1 MHRLLILPVLL
12 LTLLVGT
19 PAFSDDFQRG
29 LTAYQSGDY
38 ATALREW
45 TPLAEQ
51 GNASAQHK
59 MGWMYR
65 KGKGVPQDDKTAV
78 KWYRLAAKQGYAGAQ
93 NNLASMYAN
102 GHGVPQDYKT
112 AVKWFRLAAEQGI
125 DPSLIQRNLKRMKA
139 QLVFA
144 GIDKCRFDEGQK
156 ITGPETKWIVKKYC
170 RMKMKKKSLDWLIR
184 NAN

>member
-1 MHRLLILPVLL
+1 MGYDGMASRGNQSYHHTPFHLPIPDILCQTSRMHRLLILPVLL

-59 MGWMYR
+59 MGWMHHE
-65 KGKGVPQDDKTAV
+65 GKSVPQDNTTVV
-78 KWYRLAAKQGYAGAQ
+78 KWYKL
-93 NNLASMYAN
+93 
-102 GHGVPQDYKT
+102 T
-112 AVKWFRLAAEQGI
+112 AEQG
-125 DPSLIQRNLKRMKA
+125 DATVL
-139 QLVFA
+139 
-144 GIDKCRFDEGQK
+144 QK
-156 ITGPETKWIVKKYC
+156 
-170 RMKMKKKSLDWLIR
+170 
-184 NAN
+184 N